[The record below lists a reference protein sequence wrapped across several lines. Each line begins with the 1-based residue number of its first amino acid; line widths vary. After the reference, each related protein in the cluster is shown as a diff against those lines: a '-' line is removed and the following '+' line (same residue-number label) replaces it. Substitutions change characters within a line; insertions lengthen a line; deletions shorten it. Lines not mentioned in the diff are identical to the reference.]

1 MACVG
6 QSILK
11 AHVTGACLLA
21 SKSGYLPVADPSDVD
36 CGCISALVIASNAP
50 GNTAFRRASLSQY
63 AAKGLTFAG
72 RPLDAIPLA
81 ARAVAFFE
89 AASGAYS
96 LGLLCAKADL
106 ALAFGCSGRAHWRRA
121 AELWETLRADLEPLA
136 SRSSG
141 ACTLLRQIETDKFI
155 AIASMCDDKAL
166 RASALRKAFAS
177 GSRIQHP
184 FLMRIV
190 VELELLGETTISV

>member
-1 MACVG
+1 MACDG

-21 SKSGYLPVADPSDVD
+21 SKSGFLPVVAPDDVD
-36 CGCISALVIASNAP
+36 CGCVSALVIASNAP
-50 GNTAFRRASLSQY
+50 TNTAFQRASLSQC
-63 AAKGLTFAG
+63 AARGLIFAG
-72 RPLDAIPLA
+72 RPFEAILFA
-81 ARAVAFFE
+81 ARAVNFFE
-89 AASGAYS
+89 AACGADP
-96 LGLLCAKADL
+96 LGLLWAQADL
-106 ALAFGCSGRAHWRRA
+106 ALALGCSGRSYWRRA
-121 AELWETLRADLEPLA
+121 TELWSCLRANLERLA
-136 SRSSG
+136 PKSSD
-141 ACTLLRQIETDKFI
+141 ASILLQHIETDKLI

-166 RASALRKAFAS
+166 RASALQKAFTS